1 MTLLVRVQSV
11 EPLEDFNV
19 NIHFT
24 DGSQREINLEPY
36 LRGPVFEPLRND
48 PSLFR
53 SMRVE
58 EGTII
63 WPNGADIDPDVL
75 YYGLAPSWAVAA
87 ETSSS
92 ESQFL

>member
-1 MTLLVRVQSV
+1 MTCLVRVQSV
-11 EPLEDFNV
+11 EPREDFIV

-36 LRGPVFEPLRND
+36 LRGPVFEPIRND

-58 EGTII
+58 EGTIT

-75 YYGLAPSWAVAA
+75 YYGLTPSWAVAA
-87 ETSSS
+87 EVSGS
-92 ESQFL
+92 EEPFF